1 MSARVGEIAAPSF
14 GLQLLETRAIGEFC
28 AYMMTYPLL
37 PLAPHGDGHPVL
49 VLPGFLAS
57 GTSTFP
63 LRDFLKRLGYK
74 GHRWKLGQNLGP
86 VGEKEHDILIRLRE
100 LRARYDQ
107 KVSIVGWSLGGV
119 YARELAWMAPDDVRS
134 VITLG
139 SPLRHHQSTAVSNL
153 YKMVSEQDE
162 SDADDEIL
170 ERMSGPP
177 PVPSTAIYSRSD
189 GVVPWRCSL
198 EKESPFTEN
207 IRVFSSHLGL
217 GHNPSVLWAIAD
229 RLAQPEGKWCPFDRT
244 LCKQL
249 VYPDPDH
256 YVDPAT

>member
-1 MSARVGEIAAPSF
+1 
-14 GLQLLETRAIGEFC
+14 
-28 AYMMTYPLL
+28 
-37 PLAPHGDGHPVL
+37 
-49 VLPGFLAS
+49 
-57 GTSTFP
+57 
-63 LRDFLKRLGYK
+63 
-74 GHRWKLGQNLGP
+74 
-86 VGEKEHDILIRLRE
+86 
-100 LRARYDQ
+100 
-107 KVSIVGWSLGGV
+107 
-119 YARELAWMAPDDVRS
+119 MAPDDVRS

-217 GHNPSVLWAIAD
+217 GHNPSVLWAKHKWLLNRRILCLHDDLSPIAF
-229 RLAQPEGKWCPFDRT
+229 G
-244 LCKQL
+244 
-249 VYPDPDH
+249 
-256 YVDPAT
+256 ATWRWAPGFGLTRISGQWYLHFATP